1 MAKRILVVEDEAP
14 IREMLC
20 FVLEQK
26 GYETV
31 EAEDY
36 ADGLAKVREPYP
48 ELIVL
53 DWMMPGGS
61 GIQFLK
67 QLKQDE
73 MTRQIPVV
81 MLTARGEEEDKVR
94 GLEAGADD
102 YITKPFSPKE
112 LTARLHAVMRRVS
125 PTSVDEVIEVQGLK
139 LDPVSHRVSAEEK
152 ALDMGPTEFKLL
164 HFFMTHPERV
174 YSREQLL
181 NNVWGTN
188 VYVEDR
194 TVDVHIR
201 RLRKAIEETG
211 HDRLIQTV
219 RGAGSRFST
228 RL

>member
-139 LDPVSHRVSAEEK
+139 LDPVSRRVSAEEK

-219 RGAGSRFST
+219 RGAGYRFST